1 MFDNVCKF
9 LAESFSSDFA
19 TWLLGEPIT
28 LTELSPSELS
38 LEPIRADALILLQ
51 SDEIVLHL
59 EFQTTP
65 KADIPFRMNDYRLRG
80 YRKFPHK
87 RMRQVVIYLK
97 PTDSELV
104 YQTEFVLEN
113 SLHRFEVI
121 RLWEQPTE
129 VFFNSPGLLPFA
141 ALSQTNDQTRTL
153 EEVAQ
158 VIEALNDTRIRSNIA
173 ASTAVLAG
181 LVLNK
186 DVIKRILR
194 SDMMR
199 ESVIYQ
205 DILQEGLAQGLE
217 QGIEQGLEQGIEQ
230 GLEQGIEQKAQ
241 EIAIKM
247 INKGINLEIIVDV
260 TGLTVEQ
267 VQKLQ
272 AKTEDTQTE

>member
-9 LAESFSSDFA
+9 LAESFSADFA

-51 SDEIVLHL
+51 SDEVVLHL
-59 EFQTTP
+59 EFQTVP
-65 KADIPFRMNDYRLRG
+65 KADIPFRMSDYRLRV

-97 PTDSELV
+97 PSDSELV

-141 ALSQTNDQTRTL
+141 ALSQTEDQTRTL
-153 EEVAQ
+153 EEAAQ
-158 VIEALNDTRIRSNIA
+158 VIEALKDTRIRSNIA

-181 LVLNK
+181 LVLDK
-186 DVIKRILR
+186 QLIKKILR
-194 SDMMR
+194 SDIMR

-205 DILQEGLAQGLE
+205 DILQEGLAQGIE
-217 QGIEQGLEQGIEQ
+217 QGIERGIER
-230 GLEQGIEQKAQ
+230 GIEQGIEQKAQ
-241 EIAIKM
+241 EIVIKM
-247 INKGINLEIIVDV
+247 IHKGIDIETIVDV
-260 TGLTVEQ
+260 TGLTIEQ
-267 VQKLQ
+267 VQQLQ
-272 AKTEDTQTE
+272 AKTLTNQAE